1 MNIGKLSF
9 FHIMIWVH
17 FPFVH
22 FTAHFK
28 ILLNNLFCWFIFLW
42 FLTSILMVIIS
53 LELTRVNLDRNVF
66 SIKYGTTIYF
76 FLLHRC
82 SPSQSPNFKSIWKYL
97 NYQIGRLDMVVA
109 RVFLHIFS
117 RYIHFWQ
124 LIFTYYYY
132 YLLFTNYGMVSYY
145 VISRNY
151 ALITRK

>member
-1 MNIGKLSF
+1 MNICKLSF
-9 FHIMIWVH
+9 FHLMIWVH

-22 FTAHFK
+22 FIAHFK

-66 SIKYGTTIYF
+66 SIKCGTTIYF
-76 FLLHRC
+76 FFFTEVWSITITKFQINLKV
-82 SPSQSPNFKSIWKYL
+82 FKIS
-97 NYQIGRLDMVVA
+97 NQTGQIRT
-109 RVFLHIFS
+109 HIFPLYS
-117 RYIHFWQ
+117 FLTINIYF
-124 LIFTYYYY
+124 
-132 YLLFTNYGMVSYY
+132 NGG